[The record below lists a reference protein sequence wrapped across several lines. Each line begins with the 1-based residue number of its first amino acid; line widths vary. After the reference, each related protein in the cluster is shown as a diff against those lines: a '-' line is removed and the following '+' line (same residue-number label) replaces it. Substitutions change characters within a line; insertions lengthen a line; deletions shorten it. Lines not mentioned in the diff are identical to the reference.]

1 MHTYINTFSYIYNI
15 DIEIYWDYIHIS
27 EGNIMASSWIS
38 DCQGTTLAGTLG
50 GSSISAACGAWRC
63 SEHWVTIIL
72 YIILNIIYHILYYK
86 NTIYVYYVYTQYI
99 HHQTWK
105 YYEIRWYTRI
115 CGCVRECLD
124 GWVAMHVGA
133 CKSWSQQKMVQMW
146 KQSEPTNMQNVSKC
160 MIIQSTKITN
170 KANIMG
176 IRGHVQ

>member
-1 MHTYINTFSYIYNI
+1 
-15 DIEIYWDYIHIS
+15 
-27 EGNIMASSWIS
+27 MASSWIS

-50 GSSISAACGAWRC
+50 GSSISAACVAWRC

-72 YIILNIIYHILYYK
+72 YIIYYIKYKSYIIYHILYIIYYIIK

-124 GWVAMHVGA
+124 GWVARHVGA
-133 CKSWSQQKMVQMW
+133 CKSWSQEKIVQMW
-146 KQSEPTNMQNVSKC
+146 KQSEPTNMQHVWLYNQQKS
-160 MIIQSTKITN
+160 Q
-170 KANIMG
+170 
-176 IRGHVQ
+176 IRQI